1 MTTIKYRQ
9 LYYQKPGSD
18 TRGIRP
24 FLIAVLLLFLL
35 PANLYPQQKHALL
48 IGISDK
54 ILMLRGAVYMEQ
66 MTYENR
72 FRA

>member
-1 MTTIKYRQ
+1 METIKNKQAFY
-9 LYYQKPGSD
+9 LD
-18 TRGIRP
+18 TRRIRP
-24 FLIAVLLLFLL
+24 FLMVVLLLFLL

>member
-1 MTTIKYRQ
+1 METIKNRQ
-9 LYYQKPGSD
+9 AFYQKPSSE
-18 TRGIRP
+18 TRRIRS
-24 FLIAVLLLFLL
+24 FLMVVLLLFLL
-35 PANLYPQQKHALL
+35 PANLSAQQKHALL

-54 ILMLRGAVYMEQ
+54 ILMLRGSVYMEQ